1 MKLGI
6 NMITKEEFI
15 ELLNDRINWNDKVE
29 QLCELLKDNLWESD
43 IFNYGEI
50 LFEKILNLRFN
61 DSGIDIIFWWLYE
74 RKYDKDLNIKID
86 GKEVPSDTLDDLW
99 EIVKD
104 YRK

>member
-1 MKLGI
+1 
-6 NMITKEEFI
+6 MITKEEFI

-29 QLCELLKDNLWESD
+29 QLCELLGSNLWESD

-61 DSGIDIIFWWLYE
+61 DSGIDVIFWWLYE

>member
-1 MKLGI
+1 
-6 NMITKEEFI
+6 MITKEEFI

-29 QLCELLKDNLWESD
+29 QLCELFKGNLWESD

-74 RKYDKDLNIKID
+74 RKYDEDLNIKID

>member
-1 MKLGI
+1 
-6 NMITKEEFI
+6 MITKEEFI

-29 QLCELLKDNLWESD
+29 QLCELLGSNLWESD

>member
-1 MKLGI
+1 
-6 NMITKEEFI
+6 MITREEFI

-29 QLCELLKDNLWESD
+29 QLCELLGSNLWESD

>member
-1 MKLGI
+1 
-6 NMITKEEFI
+6 MITKEEFI

-29 QLCELLKDNLWESD
+29 QLCELLGSNLWESD

-50 LFEKILNLRFN
+50 LFEKFLNLRFN

>member
-1 MKLGI
+1 
-6 NMITKEEFI
+6 MITKEEFI
-15 ELLNDRINWNDKVE
+15 ELLNDRINWNNKVE
-29 QLCELLKDNLWESD
+29 QLCELLGSNLWESD

>member
-1 MKLGI
+1 
-6 NMITKEEFI
+6 MITKDEFI

>member
-1 MKLGI
+1 
-6 NMITKEEFI
+6 MITKGEFI

-74 RKYDKDLNIKID
+74 RKYDEDLNIKID

>member
-1 MKLGI
+1 
-6 NMITKEEFI
+6 MITKEEFI

-29 QLCELLKDNLWESD
+29 QLRELLGSNLWESD

>member
-1 MKLGI
+1 
-6 NMITKEEFI
+6 MITKEEFI

-29 QLCELLKDNLWESD
+29 QLCELLGSNLWESD

-61 DSGIDIIFWWLYE
+61 DSEIDIIFWWLYE

>member
-1 MKLGI
+1 
-6 NMITKEEFI
+6 MITKGEFI

>member
-1 MKLGI
+1 
-6 NMITKEEFI
+6 MITKEEFI

-29 QLCELLKDNLWESD
+29 QLCELLGSNLWESD

-50 LFEKILNLRFN
+50 LFEKILNLKFN

>member
-6 NMITKEEFI
+6 NVITKGEFI

-29 QLCELLKDNLWESD
+29 QLCELLGSNLWESD

>member
-1 MKLGI
+1 
-6 NMITKEEFI
+6 MITKGEFI

-29 QLCELLKDNLWESD
+29 QLCKLLKGNLWDSD

-86 GKEVPSDTLDDLW
+86 DKEVPSDTLDDLW

>member
-1 MKLGI
+1 
-6 NMITKEEFI
+6 MITKGEFI

-86 GKEVPSDTLDDLW
+86 SKEVPSDTLDDLW

>member
-1 MKLGI
+1 
-6 NMITKEEFI
+6 MITKGEFI

-29 QLCELLKDNLWESD
+29 QLCELLGSNLWESD

-61 DSGIDIIFWWLYE
+61 DSEIDIIFWWLYE

>member
-1 MKLGI
+1 
-6 NMITKEEFI
+6 MITKGEFI

-29 QLCELLKDNLWESD
+29 QLCTLLGSNLWESY
-43 IFNYGEI
+43 IFNYVEI

-74 RKYDKDLNIKID
+74 RKYDENLNIKID

>member
-29 QLCELLKDNLWESD
+29 QLCELLGSNLWESD

>member
-1 MKLGI
+1 
-6 NMITKEEFI
+6 MITKEEFI

>member
-1 MKLGI
+1 
-6 NMITKEEFI
+6 MITKGEFI

-29 QLCELLKDNLWESD
+29 QLCELLKGNLWESD

-61 DSGIDIIFWWLYE
+61 DSGIDIIFWWLCE
-74 RKYDKDLNIKID
+74 RKYDEDLNIKID

>member
-1 MKLGI
+1 
-6 NMITKEEFI
+6 MITKEEFI
-15 ELLNDRINWNDKVE
+15 KLLNDRINWNDKVE
-29 QLCELLKDNLWESD
+29 QLCELLGSNLWESD

-86 GKEVPSDTLDDLW
+86 GKEVPSETLDDLW
-99 EIVKD
+99 NLVKD